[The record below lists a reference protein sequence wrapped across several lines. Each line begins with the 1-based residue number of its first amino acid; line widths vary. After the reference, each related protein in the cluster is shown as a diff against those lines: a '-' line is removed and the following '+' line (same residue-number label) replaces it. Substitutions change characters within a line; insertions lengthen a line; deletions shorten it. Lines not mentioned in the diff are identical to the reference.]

1 MSGFGFTR
9 AAVFGCALVF
19 AHASLASKVKP
30 TQVSLAPGTTTLV
43 DCPKVE
49 HVALGNAQVVS
60 VQETLP
66 GKLLLSAIAP
76 GATQLWCLSG
86 SKERAFDIVVTG
98 VSPIQPNHYVL
109 DLLVA
114 EVTRS
119 ASRSLGA
126 ETTLDGSLTLS
137 GQGRSAGLNPAEDAA
152 QGLLALDLFSRLS
165 LLERQGQAETWSRGE
180 LRVESGQTSSL
191 LAGGEIPIPGGE
203 QSTEFRPYGLDF
215 NVEAQSVD
223 LNSVSLAIDLSLT
236 ALDYGVAI
244 DGVPGLTSRD
254 LNTTRQFAVGEAVVL
269 ARIERGE
276 RGNNDSGLPGVPTQT
291 SQSEEERELWVLIR
305 PRVESSVVSTRTEVT
320 PMAGSRGA
328 LGVYE

>member
-1 MSGFGFTR
+1 MSGIARTR
-9 AAVFGCALVF
+9 ALFVSCALLCAEV
-19 AHASLASKVKP
+19 SLATNAKP

-98 VSPIQPNHYVL
+98 VSPLKPNHYVL

-114 EVTRS
+114 EVTRA

-126 ETTLDGSLTLS
+126 ETSVNGSLNLS
-137 GQGRSAGLNPAEDAA
+137 GEVISSGLNRIGESS
-152 QGLLALDLFSRLS
+152 QGLATLDLFSRLS

-180 LRVESGQTSSL
+180 LRVQSGARSEL

-203 QSTEFRPYGLDF
+203 QSTEFRPYGLDLV
-215 NVEAQSVD
+215 VEAQSVD

-244 DGVPGLTSRD
+244 DGVPGLTSRE

-305 PRVESSVVSTRTEVT
+305 PRVESAVASVRSEVT

>member
-1 MSGFGFTR
+1 M
-9 AAVFGCALVF
+9 
-19 AHASLASKVKP
+19 
-30 TQVSLAPGTTTLV
+30 
-43 DCPKVE
+43 
-49 HVALGNAQVVS
+49 
-60 VQETLP
+60 
-66 GKLLLSAIAP
+66 
-76 GATQLWCLSG
+76 
-86 SKERAFDIVVTG
+86 
-98 VSPIQPNHYVL
+98 
-109 DLLVA
+109 
-114 EVTRS
+114 TRS

-126 ETTLDGSLTLS
+126 ETTLEGSLSLS

-165 LLERQGQAETWSRGE
+165 LLERQCQAETWSRGE
-180 LRVESGQTSSL
+180 LRVQSGEASAL

-215 NVEAQSVD
+215 QVEAQSVD

-254 LNTTRQFAVGEAVVL
+254 LNTTRQFTVGEAVVL

-291 SQSEEERELWVLIR
+291 AQSEEERELWVLIR
-305 PRVESSVVSTRTEVT
+305 PRVESEVVTARTEVT

>member
-1 MSGFGFTR
+1 MRMVIRIGSAIVGGVLFCSQVSMATN
-9 AAVFGCALVF
+9 
-19 AHASLASKVKP
+19 SKP

-66 GKLLLSAIAP
+66 GKLLLSAVAP

-98 VSPIQPNHYVL
+98 VSPIQPNRYVL

-126 ETTLDGSLTLS
+126 ETTLEGSISLS

-180 LRVESGQTSSL
+180 LRVQSGEASAL

-215 NVEAQSVD
+215 QVEAQSVD

-254 LNTTRQFAVGEAVVL
+254 LNTTRQFTVGEAVVL

-291 SQSEEERELWVLIR
+291 AQSEEERELWVLIR
-305 PRVESSVVSTRTEVT
+305 PRVESEVVTARTEVT